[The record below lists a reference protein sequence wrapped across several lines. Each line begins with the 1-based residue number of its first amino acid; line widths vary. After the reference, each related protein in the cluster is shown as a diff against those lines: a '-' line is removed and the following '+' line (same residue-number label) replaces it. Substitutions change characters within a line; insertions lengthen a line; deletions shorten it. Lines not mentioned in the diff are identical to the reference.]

1 MYGGR
6 DNRMKENNELTREDL
21 AVDPDMELDC
31 DVGQQLTV
39 YLETWFDVDKKFG
52 LHISGEDGAW
62 LNMYAKF
69 NVPEDTLRVE
79 CEISRDDGSTYF
91 DYEPTPSEAALIKE
105 MIREK
110 CRQAHGC
117 TLEDYIADILKAD
130 AAPELEGLS

>member
-1 MYGGR
+1 
-6 DNRMKENNELTREDL
+6 MKENNELTRDDL
-21 AVDPDMELDC
+21 VVDPDMELD
-31 DVGQQLTV
+31 DDGQGLTA

-52 LHISGEDGAW
+52 LHINDEDGTW
-62 LNMYAKF
+62 VNMYAIF

-79 CEISRDDGSTYF
+79 CVISSDTDSKWF

-110 CRQAHGC
+110 CQQTHGC
-117 TLEDYIADILKAD
+117 TLEDHIADILKED